1 LASIA
6 IPQFVAYRTR
16 AFNTSANVAVRYA
29 YTAAQSF
36 FSVSPA
42 GVVSVNILSVYG
54 YNPDPNLILS
64 VGGARLITNF
74 TIQAV
79 HNGGGSV
86 FTIDQTGDVT
96 RS

>member
-1 LASIA
+1 MAAIA
-6 IPQFVAYRTR
+6 IPQFVAHRIMAYNAATD
-16 AFNTSANVAVRYA
+16 VAVKNA
-29 YTAAQSF
+29 YTAAQFF